1 MEVKEPLVAETIPI
15 EKVQTGIP
23 ELDLILRGGLPR
35 GRMHL
40 LEGAPGTGKTT
51 IALQFLIQARE
62 EGRKGLYITLS
73 ENVKELEATALSHGW
88 TLDGFAVFDIVPVE
102 AQLDRQQSVLY
113 PSEVELG
120 ETISLI
126 IERIEEEN
134 PELVVIDTVSELR
147 LLTQDQLS
155 YRRQILALKQFLQ
168 GRNCTTLILDD
179 LTQQYGTNE
188 LHSLMHSVIVLEQI
202 ERSYGA
208 ARRRLRIAK
217 MRGAEY
223 QSGWHDF
230 AITRENV
237 LVFPSLIAEEHRS
250 DFDPANMESSLSA
263 LDELMGGGLTHGTTT
278 MLVGPSGV
286 GKSSIALQ
294 YVTAAVKRGEHAAYF
309 SFDETF
315 KTLALRSIALGIDIA
330 DAVKQKR
337 VGWRRANPSRLSPG
351 EFVWQVRREV
361 EDRNARIVVIDSL
374 NSYLN
379 TMPEEKAL
387 ALQMHE
393 LLTYLN
399 NKGVVTILI
408 LAQQGIIG
416 DVQNPVDLS
425 FMSDTV
431 VLLRF
436 FEAGGEVRKAIS
448 VVKKRTGVHELSIRE
463 FRLFPDGMQVG
474 PQLMDFR
481 GVLTGVPEY
490 QGAADPLLGGSV
502 ESG

>member
-1 MEVKEPLVAETIPI
+1 MPKPIPI

-23 ELDLILRGGLPR
+23 EFDLILRGGLPR
-35 GRMHL
+35 GRIHL

-51 IALQFLIQARE
+51 IALQLLIQARCD
-62 EGRKGLYITLS
+62 GKTGLYITLS
-73 ENVKELEATALSHGW
+73 EDAKELETTAASHGW
-88 TLDGFAVFDIVPVE
+88 SLDDFSVFDIVPIE

-120 ETISLI
+120 ETVRLI
-126 IERIEEEN
+126 IERIERDD
-134 PELVVIDTVSELR
+134 PEVLVIDTVSELR
-147 LLTQDQLS
+147 LLAQDQLG
-155 YRRQILALKQFLQ
+155 YRRQVLALKQFLQ
-168 GRNCTTLILDD
+168 GRRCTTLILDD
-179 LTQQYGTNE
+179 LTHQDGTSD
-188 LHSLMHSVIVLEQI
+188 LHSLVHSVIVLEQL
-202 ERSYGA
+202 ERTYGA

-217 MRGAEY
+217 MRGADY

-230 AITRENV
+230 AITRTDV
-237 LVFPSLIAEEHRS
+237 LVFPSLIAGEHKS
-250 DFDPANMESSLSA
+250 DFEPTTMESGLPA
-263 LDELMGGGLTHGTTT
+263 LDDLMGGGLTHGTTT

-286 GKSSIALQ
+286 GKSSLALQ
-294 YVTAAVKRGEHAAYF
+294 YVTAAVRRGEHAAYF
-309 SFDETF
+309 SFDENF
-315 KTLALRSIALGIDIA
+315 KTLGLRSIALGIDIRE
-330 DAVKQKR
+330 AVQQDR
-337 VGWRRANPSRLSPG
+337 VGWQRANPSRLSPG
-351 EFVWQVRREV
+351 QFVWQVRREV

-374 NSYLN
+374 NSYLS

-387 ALQMHE
+387 TLQMHE

-399 NKGVVTILI
+399 NKGVVTILV
-408 LAQQGIIG
+408 LAQQGIVG

-436 FEAGGEVRKAIS
+436 FEAEGEVRKAIS

-490 QGAADPLLGGSV
+490 DGVAETLLNAQGEAG
-502 ESG
+502 

>member
-1 MEVKEPLVAETIPI
+1 MPETIPM

-35 GRMHL
+35 GRIHL

-51 IALQFLIQARE
+51 IALQLLIQARE

-73 ENVKELEATALSHGW
+73 ENVKELEAAALSHGW
-88 TLDGFAVFDIVPVE
+88 TLDGIAVFDIVPVE
-102 AQLDRQQSVLY
+102 AQLGRQQSVLY

-120 ETISLI
+120 ETVSLI
-126 IERIEEEN
+126 IDRIEEEN

-168 GRNCTTLILDD
+168 GRRCTTLILDD
-179 LTQQYGTNE
+179 MTQQYSTTE

-237 LVFPSLIAEEHRS
+237 LVFPGLIAEEHRS
-250 DFDPANMESSLSA
+250 DFDAATMESGLSA
-263 LDELMGGGLTHGTTT
+263 LDQLMGGGLTHGTTT

-294 YVTAAVKRGEHAAYF
+294 YVTAAVKRGEYAAYF

-330 DAVKQKR
+330 EAVDQKR

-374 NSYLN
+374 NSYLS
-379 TMPEEKAL
+379 TMPEEQAL

-425 FMSDTV
+425 FMSDSV

-436 FEAGGEVRKAIS
+436 FEAEGEVRKAIS

-490 QGAADPLLGGSV
+490 RGAADPLLGSSV

>member
-1 MEVKEPLVAETIPI
+1 MQEPIPI

-23 ELDLILRGGLPR
+23 EFDLILRGGLPR
-35 GRMHL
+35 GRIHL

-51 IALQFLIQARE
+51 IALQLLIQARA
-62 EGRKGLYITLS
+62 EGRRGLYITLS
-73 ENVKELEATALSHGW
+73 ENMKELETTAASHGW

-113 PSEVELG
+113 PSEMELG
-120 ETISLI
+120 ETVRLI
-126 IERIEEEN
+126 IDRIEEEN
-134 PELVVIDTVSELR
+134 PEVLVIDTVSELR
-147 LLTQDQLS
+147 LLTQDQLG

-168 GRNCTTLILDD
+168 GRRCTTLILDD
-179 LTQQYGTNE
+179 LTHQYSSTE
-188 LHSLMHSVIVLEQI
+188 LHSLVHSVIVLEQS

-208 ARRRLRIAK
+208 ARRRLRIGK
-217 MRGAEY
+217 MRGADY

-237 LVFPSLIAEEHRS
+237 LVFPSLIAEEHQS
-250 DFDPANMESSLSA
+250 DFEPALMESGLPA
-263 LDELMGGGLTHGTTT
+263 LDELMGGGLTKGTTT

-294 YVTAAVKRGEHAAYF
+294 YVTAAVRRGDHAAYF
-309 SFDETF
+309 SFDENF
-315 KTLALRSIALGIDIA
+315 KTLELRSVALGIDIA
-330 DAVKQKR
+330 ELVR
-337 VGWRRANPSRLSPG
+337 RNRLGWQRANPSRLSPG
-351 EFVWQVRREV
+351 QFVWQVRREV
-361 EDRNARIVVIDSL
+361 EDRDARIVVIDSL
-374 NSYLN
+374 NSYLS

-387 ALQMHE
+387 VLQMHE
-393 LLTYLN
+393 LLTYLS

-436 FEAGGEVRKAIS
+436 FEAEGEVRKAIS

-490 QGAADPLLGGSV
+490 KGPAEPLLNGQTETG
-502 ESG
+502 

>member
-1 MEVKEPLVAETIPI
+1 MPVPIPM
-15 EKVQTGIP
+15 EKVLTGIP
-23 ELDLILRGGLPR
+23 EFDLILRGGLPR
-35 GRMHL
+35 GRLHL

-51 IALQFLIQARE
+51 IALQFLLQ
-62 EGRKGLYITLS
+62 GRDDGKKGLYVTLS
-73 ENVKELEATALSHGW
+73 ESAKELEVTAASHGW
-88 TLDGFAVFDIVPVE
+88 SLNGIGVFDLIPIE
-102 AQLDRQQSVLY
+102 ARLDRQQSILY

-120 ETISLI
+120 ETVRLI
-126 IERIEEEN
+126 TDRIEADD
-134 PELVVIDTVSELR
+134 PELLVIDTVSELR
-147 LLTQDQLS
+147 LLAQDELS
-155 YRRQILALKQFLQ
+155 YRRQVLALKQFLQ
-168 GRNCTTLILDD
+168 GRRCTTLILDD
-179 LTQQYGTNE
+179 LTHLDGTTE

-217 MRGAEY
+217 MRGADY

-230 AITRENV
+230 AITRRNV
-237 LVFPSLIAEEHRS
+237 LVFPSLIAEEHRGEFQPGS
-250 DFDPANMESSLSA
+250 MESGLSA
-263 LDELMGGGLTHGTTT
+263 LDELMGGGLTQGTTT

-294 YVTAAVKRGEHAAYF
+294 YVASAVRRGEHAAYF

-315 KTLALRSIALGIDIA
+315 KTLGQRSIALGIDIVE
-330 DAVKQKR
+330 AVRQNR
-337 VGWRRANPSRLSPG
+337 IGWKRANPSRLSPG
-351 EFVWQVRREV
+351 QFVWQVRREV
-361 EDRNARIVVIDSL
+361 EDHGARIVVIDSL
-374 NSYLN
+374 NSYLS
-379 TMPEEKAL
+379 TMPEEQAL
-387 ALQMHE
+387 TLQMHE

-408 LAQQGIIG
+408 LAQQGIVG
-416 DVQNPVDLS
+416 EVQNPVDLS

-431 VLLRF
+431 ILLRF

-474 PQLMDFR
+474 PKLMDFH

-490 QGAADPLLGGSV
+490 KGSQEPLLRS
-502 ESG
+502 SGEAG

>member
-1 MEVKEPLVAETIPI
+1 MPKPIPI

-23 ELDLILRGGLPR
+23 EFDLILRGGLPR
-35 GRMHL
+35 GRIHL

-51 IALQFLIQARE
+51 IALQFLIQARSD
-62 EGRKGLYITLS
+62 GKKGLYITLS
-73 ENVKELEATALSHGW
+73 ENAKELETTAASHGW
-88 TLDGFAVFDIVPVE
+88 SLDGFPVFDIVPIE

-120 ETISLI
+120 ETVRLI
-126 IERIEEEN
+126 IDRIEREN
-134 PELVVIDTVSELR
+134 PEVLVIDTVSELR
-147 LLTQDQLS
+147 LLAQDQLG

-168 GRNCTTLILDD
+168 GRRCTTLILDD
-179 LTQQYGTNE
+179 LTHRDGSTD
-188 LHSLMHSVIVLEQI
+188 LHSLAHSVIVLEQI
-202 ERSYGA
+202 ERTYGA

-217 MRGAEY
+217 MRAANY

-230 AITRENV
+230 AITKTDV

-250 DFDPANMESSLSA
+250 DFEPVTMESGLPA
-263 LDELMGGGLTHGTTT
+263 LDELMGGGLTQGTTT

-294 YVTAAVKRGEHAAYF
+294 YVTAAVERGEHAAYF
-309 SFDETF
+309 SFDENF
-315 KTLALRSIALGIDIA
+315 KTVGLRSIALGMDIGE
-330 DAVKQKR
+330 AVEQHH
-337 VGWRRANPSRLSPG
+337 VGWQRANPSRLSPG
-351 EFVWQVRREV
+351 QFVWQVRREV
-361 EDRNARIVVIDSL
+361 EDRKARIVVIDSL
-374 NSYLN
+374 NSYLS

-387 ALQMHE
+387 TLQMHE

-408 LAQQGIIG
+408 LAQQGVIG

-436 FEAGGEVRKAIS
+436 FEAEGEVRKAIS

-463 FRLFPDGMQVG
+463 FRLFPNGMQVG

-481 GVLTGVPEY
+481 GVLTGVPDY
-490 QGAADPLLGGSV
+490 QGPTEPLLDGSV
-502 ESG
+502 ETG

>member
-1 MEVKEPLVAETIPI
+1 MEVKEPLVPKPIPI

-23 ELDLILRGGLPR
+23 EFDLILHGGLPR
-35 GRMHL
+35 GRIHL

-51 IALQFLIQARE
+51 IALQLLIQARID
-62 EGRKGLYITLS
+62 GKTGLYITLS
-73 ENVKELEATALSHGW
+73 ENAKELETTAASHGW
-88 TLDGFAVFDIVPVE
+88 SLDGFQVFDIVPIE

-120 ETISLI
+120 ETIRLI
-126 IERIEEEN
+126 IDRIEQDA

-147 LLTQDQLS
+147 LLAQDQLG

-168 GRNCTTLILDD
+168 GRRCTSLILDD
-179 LTQQYGTNE
+179 LTHPDGSTD
-188 LHSLMHSVIVLEQI
+188 LHSLVHSVIVLEQI
-202 ERSYGA
+202 ERTYGA

-217 MRGAEY
+217 MRGADY

-230 AITRENV
+230 AITKTNI
-237 LVFPSLIAEEHRS
+237 LAFPSLIAEEHKS
-250 DFDPANMESSLSA
+250 DFEPTTMESGLPA

-286 GKSSIALQ
+286 GKSSLALQ
-294 YVTAAVKRGEHAAYF
+294 YVIAAVKRGEHAAYF

-315 KTLALRSIALGIDIA
+315 ATLGLRSIALGIDIEE
-330 DAVKQKR
+330 AVQQNHL
-337 VGWRRANPSRLSPG
+337 GWHRANPSRLSPG
-351 EFVWQVRREV
+351 QFVWQVRREV
-361 EDRNARIVVIDSL
+361 EDRKARIVVIDSL
-374 NSYLN
+374 NSYLS
-379 TMPEEKAL
+379 TMPEETAL
-387 ALQMHE
+387 TLQMHE

-399 NKGVVTILI
+399 NKGVVTILV

-436 FEAGGEVRKAIS
+436 FETGGEVRKAIS

-481 GVLTGVPEY
+481 GVLTGMPEY
-490 QGAADPLLGGSV
+490 RGPAEPLLSGSV
-502 ESG
+502 ETG

>member
-1 MEVKEPLVAETIPI
+1 MAETIPI

-35 GRMHL
+35 GRIHL

-51 IALQFLIQARE
+51 IALQLLIQARE

-88 TLDGFAVFDIVPVE
+88 RLEGFAVFDIVPVE

-120 ETISLI
+120 ETVSLI
-126 IERIEEEN
+126 IDRIEEEN

-168 GRNCTTLILDD
+168 GRHCTTLILDD

-250 DFDPANMESSLSA
+250 DFEPDTMESGLAA

-315 KTLALRSIALGIDIA
+315 KTLELRSIALGIDIA
-330 DAVKQKR
+330 EAVSQKR
-337 VGWRRANPSRLSPG
+337 VGWQRANPSRLSPG

-374 NSYLN
+374 NSYLS

>member
-1 MEVKEPLVAETIPI
+1 MEVKEPLVPKPIPI

-23 ELDLILRGGLPR
+23 EFDLILRGGLPR
-35 GRMHL
+35 GRIHL

-51 IALQFLIQARE
+51 IALQLLLQARE

-73 ENVKELEATALSHGW
+73 ESAPELEATAASHGW
-88 TLDGFAVFDIVPVE
+88 SLDGIPVFDIVPIE

-120 ETISLI
+120 ETVSLI
-126 IERIEEEN
+126 IDRIEEQT
-134 PELVVIDTVSELR
+134 PEVLVIDTVSELR

-155 YRRQILALKQFLQ
+155 YRRQILALKQYLQ
-168 GRNCTTLILDD
+168 GRRCTTLILDD
-179 LTQQYGTNE
+179 LTHQESTTE
-188 LHSLMHSVIVLEQI
+188 LHSLVHSVIALEQS

-217 MRGAEY
+217 MRGADY

-230 AITRENV
+230 AVTTENV

-250 DFDPANMESSLSA
+250 DFEPEEMESGLPA

-278 MLVGPSGV
+278 ILVGPSGA
-286 GKSSIALQ
+286 GKSSLALQ
-294 YVTAAVKRGEHAAYF
+294 YVAAAVKRGEHAAYF
-309 SFDETF
+309 SFDENF
-315 KTLALRSIALGIDIA
+315 KTLELRSMALGIDIVEA
-330 DAVKQKR
+330 ARQER
-337 VGWRRANPSRLSPG
+337 VGWHRANPSRLSPG
-351 EFVWQVRREV
+351 QFVWQVRREV
-361 EDRNARIVVIDSL
+361 EDRNARIVVLDSL
-374 NSYLN
+374 NSYLS
-379 TMPEEKAL
+379 TMPEEQAL
-387 ALQMHE
+387 ILQMHE

-463 FRLFPDGMQVG
+463 FRLFPNGMQVG
-474 PQLMDFR
+474 PQLMEFR
-481 GVLTGVPEY
+481 GVLTGVPHY
-490 QGAADPLLGGSV
+490 DGPADPLLRGHAEGG
-502 ESG
+502 

>member
-1 MEVKEPLVAETIPI
+1 MDLKEPLVPKPIPI

-23 ELDLILRGGLPR
+23 EFDLILRGGLPR
-35 GRMHL
+35 GRIHL

-51 IALQFLIQARE
+51 IALQLLIQARND
-62 EGRKGLYITLS
+62 GRKGLYITLS
-73 ENVKELEATALSHGW
+73 ENAKELEATAASHGW
-88 TLDGFAVFDIVPVE
+88 SLDGLPVFDIVPIE

-120 ETISLI
+120 ETVRLI
-126 IERIEEEN
+126 IDRIEREN
-134 PELVVIDTVSELR
+134 PEVLVIDTVSELR
-147 LLTQDQLS
+147 LLAQDQLG
-155 YRRQILALKQFLQ
+155 YRRQILALKQYLQ
-168 GRNCTTLILDD
+168 GRRCTSLVLDD
-179 LTQQYGTNE
+179 LTHQNGDTD
-188 LHSLMHSVIVLEQI
+188 LHSLAHSVIVLEQI
-202 ERSYGA
+202 ERTYGA

-230 AITRENV
+230 AITKTDV
-237 LVFPSLIAEEHRS
+237 LVFPSLIAEEHKS
-250 DFDPANMESSLSA
+250 DFEPRTMESGLPA
-263 LDELMGGGLTHGTTT
+263 LDELMGGGLTQGTTT

-286 GKSSIALQ
+286 GKSSLALQ
-294 YVTAAVKRGEHAAYF
+294 YVTAAVERGEHAAYF

-315 KTLALRSIALGIDIA
+315 KTLGLRSLALGIDIEE
-330 DAVKQKR
+330 AVHRER
-337 VGWRRANPSRLSPG
+337 VGWHRANPSRLSPG
-351 EFVWQVRREV
+351 QFVWQVRREV
-361 EDRNARIVVIDSL
+361 EDRKAGIVVIDSL
-374 NSYLN
+374 NSYLS
-379 TMPEEKAL
+379 TMPEEQAL
-387 ALQMHE
+387 SLQMHE

-408 LAQQGIIG
+408 LAQQGVIS

-436 FEAGGEVRKAIS
+436 FETGGEVRKAIS

-463 FRLFPDGMQVG
+463 FRLFPNGMQVG

-490 QGAADPLLGGSV
+490 RGSADPLLNGSS
-502 ESG
+502 ETG